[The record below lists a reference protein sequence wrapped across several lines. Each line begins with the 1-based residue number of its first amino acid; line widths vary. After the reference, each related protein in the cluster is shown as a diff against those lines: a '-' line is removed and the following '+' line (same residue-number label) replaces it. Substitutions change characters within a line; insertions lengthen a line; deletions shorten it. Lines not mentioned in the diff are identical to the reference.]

1 MNSKLSLYVLYRF
14 DISVSK
20 GDVGVGGFKGEAGPK
35 GEPVRFRSNSQTDAD
50 RIINPDLPLIQSSCS
65 MC

>member
-1 MNSKLSLYVLYRF
+1 M
-14 DISVSK
+14 SK

-50 RIINPDLPLIQSSCS
+50 CIINPDLPLTLLVPCVDFLGSAWFPGSDRTS
-65 MC
+65 R